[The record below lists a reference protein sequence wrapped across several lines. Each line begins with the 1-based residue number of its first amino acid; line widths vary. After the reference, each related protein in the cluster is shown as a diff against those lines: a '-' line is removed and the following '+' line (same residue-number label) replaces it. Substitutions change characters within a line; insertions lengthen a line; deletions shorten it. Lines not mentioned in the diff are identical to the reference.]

1 MRVVADL
8 VHAELKFLEVF
19 AALIEV
25 VSQNKFLMKMEKT
38 QQRVVLRGEERG
50 GGRAREG

>member
-25 VSQNKFLMKMEKT
+25 VSQNKFLVKMENT
-38 QQRVVLRGEERG
+38 QQRVVLRGEEG
-50 GGRAREG
+50 GGRARER